1 MHTDLVVKLWI
12 ISLTLAFSL
21 IGVSESA
28 YAEDSYKSYL
38 ERALAQEVILDKEPE
53 KLKFRHNST
62 KVIRLWALSK
72 SKSKTKSQ
80 RLKAQRGLTQ
90 AWVRLAHWSGTS
102 RDREE
107 ATRQKSA
114 LEQLIRVKKPSIAKK
129 AKNTNRP
136 QTKKVE
142 KAPSVRPKMSKQ
154 ALQNPK
160 YLLPSLKLE
169 VIEDTAHVLLNVK
182 HKLSVKRHV
191 IPERAARGPRVYFDV
206 SPMVASLGSLKT
218 SMVEHAGVVKLRVGQ
233 FDADT
238 VRFVFDIEK
247 GKPTPAVLEF
257 RTNHSPR
264 FVISRRRKPIVNQR
278 VSQRKALEKLV
289 DELQAADKKQAS
301 SPAKPKSKMKKKVQ
315 TIVREVIKTKGL
327 NSTTVQAIAPR
338 RTSDLMNIRKIVID
352 PGHGGK
358 DHGASCSKHRR
369 EKDIN
374 LAIAKKLGKK
384 LRREMGVKI
393 VYTRTKDVFV
403 SLKRRVEIA
412 NASGADL
419 FISIHANANEN
430 KKVKGVETY
439 YLNTTTDQYALRL
452 ARREN
457 TSGPKQLPV
466 RGAVPKVG
474 SSVEDDATMPTGK
487 MGRDMS
493 LLLADLAMKSATE
506 ESRRL
511 AGYIQSAIV
520 NGLRSKYKNVRDLG
534 VKRSLFYVLLGVR
547 MPSVL
552 IENGFMSN
560 PMEASR
566 LADSKYQSHLSSA
579 IARGVQR
586 FVLDRR
592 QLAQNSR

>member
-12 ISLTLAFSL
+12 SSLTFVACIGGTPKLAL
-21 IGVSESA
+21 
-28 YAEDSYKSYL
+28 AENSYQVYL
-38 ERALAQEVILDKEPE
+38 ERAQAQEEVLEKAPE

-62 KVIRLWALSK
+62 KVIRLWGLSMSK
-72 SKSKTKSQ
+72 SDTEEQ
-80 RLKAQRGLTQ
+80 RLTAQRGLTN
-90 AWVRLAHWSGTS
+90 AWERLAHWSGTS

-107 ATRQKSA
+107 AKRQKSA
-114 LEQLIRVKKPSIAKK
+114 LNQLLRNKELSKTKRVKTKNQSNSKVRADISKK
-129 AKNTNRP
+129 K
-136 QTKKVE
+136 TKDAERKL
-142 KAPSVRPKMSKQ
+142 AGPKF
-154 ALQNPK
+154 
-160 YLLPSLKLE
+160 LLPTLKLE
-169 VIEDTAHVLLNVK
+169 VIENEAHVLLDVK

-191 IPERAARGPRVYFDV
+191 IPERGARGPRVYFDV
-206 SPMVASLGSLKT
+206 SPMVASLGALKT
-218 SMVEHAGVVKLRVGQ
+218 SMVEHAGVTKLRVGQ

-238 VRFVFDIEK
+238 VRFVFDVEK
-247 GKPTPAVLEF
+247 GKPIPAVLDF
-257 RTNHSPR
+257 RNNDSAR
-264 FVISRRRKPIVNQR
+264 FVISSLRKPIVNEQIA
-278 VSQRKALEKLV
+278 QQKALEKLV
-289 DELQAADKKQAS
+289 EDLQRADRKSTPKKA
-301 SPAKPKSKMKKKVQ
+301 KSKAKTKVESIAKK
-315 TIVREVIKTKGL
+315 IIKTKGL
-327 NSTTVQAIAPR
+327 NTTTIKAIAPR
-338 RTSDLMNIRKIVID
+338 RTSDLMNVRKIVID

-358 DHGASCSKHRR
+358 DHGASCTKHRR

-374 LAIAKKLGKK
+374 LAIAMQLGKK
-384 LRREMGVKI
+384 LRREMGVKV

-419 FISIHANANEN
+419 FISVHANANEN

-439 YLNTTTDQYALRL
+439 YLNTTTDQYAIRL

-457 TSGPKQLPV
+457 TSGPTQLPV
-466 RGAVPKVG
+466 RGAIPKVG
-474 SSVEDDATMPTGK
+474 ASVENDGTMPAGK
-487 MGRDMS
+487 VGRDMS

-511 AGYIQSAIV
+511 AGYIQSSVV

-560 PMEASR
+560 PMEAAR
-566 LADSKYQSHLSSA
+566 LADPKYQNELSTA

-586 FVLDRR
+586 FVLERR
-592 QLAQNSR
+592 QLAQNSQ